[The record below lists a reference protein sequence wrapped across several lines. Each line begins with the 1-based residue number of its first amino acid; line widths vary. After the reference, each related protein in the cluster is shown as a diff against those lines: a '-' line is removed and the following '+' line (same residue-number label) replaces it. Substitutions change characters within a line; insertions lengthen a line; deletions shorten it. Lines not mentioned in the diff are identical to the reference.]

1 MGVLDRF
8 ERRVERAVNGAF
20 AKVFRSE
27 VQPVELASALRRET
41 DTSAQVISRDRTLV
55 PNAFTIALGP
65 EDHDKVQSWDETLSE
80 ELADAVTEHARQQR
94 YAFLGPVSVAFERDE
109 ELDTG
114 VFRVR
119 SARVKGSIAPAT
131 AAAATPEHPVLDV
144 DGSRYQLT
152 GTTTVV
158 GRGGEADVVVDDP
171 GVSRRH
177 VEVRVSG
184 GRATVRDLGSTNGT
198 FVDGRRVEQAV
209 LVDGST
215 VTVGRTRITFSSRDR
230 GRGRT
235 GAVDETGAHD
245 LGGPAR

>member
-8 ERRVERAVNGAF
+8 EKRIERAVNGVFARAF
-20 AKVFRSE
+20 KSE

-41 DTSAQVISRDRTLV
+41 DTSAQVLSRDRTLV

-65 EDHDKVQSWDETLSE
+65 GDHDRISTWDDALGE
-80 ELADAVTEHARQQR
+80 ELSDSVTEHARQQH
-94 YAFLGPVSVAFERDE
+94 YAFLGPVSVAFERDD

-119 SARVKGSIAPAT
+119 SARVRGSIAPAT

-152 GTTTVV
+152 GRATVV
-158 GRGGEADVVVDDP
+158 GRGSESDVVVDDP

-177 VEVRVSG
+177 VEIRVDG
-184 GRATVRDLGSTNGT
+184 GRASVRDLGSTNGT
-198 FVDGRRVEQAV
+198 FLDGRKVESGP
-209 LVDGST
+209 LVDGA
-215 VTVGRTRITFSSRDR
+215 VITVGRTRITFSSRDR
-230 GRGRT
+230 SRRAPEAGRPG
-235 GAVDETGAHD
+235 DEGD
-245 LGGPAR
+245 LP